1 MDKNQ
6 RKPNEKIEEM
16 KQRVFLEKQAKIW
29 KKIEKGFKSQWNQ
42 KHAKQK
48 QDMEENAWQMLQL
61 MDIAFGIS
69 HQYLKKGKI
78 HLLGKIRS

>member
-29 KKIEKGFKSQWNQ
+29 KKIEKGFKS
-42 KHAKQK
+42 
-48 QDMEENAWQMLQL
+48 
-61 MDIAFGIS
+61 
-69 HQYLKKGKI
+69 
-78 HLLGKIRS
+78 